1 MSSARSPWG
10 PAVCCFSHTKH
21 QGVLA
26 LAEAGK
32 PDKLSSWHSLYW
44 SGMFSSPVNPELQ
57 RLPAAEV
64 TVLMMSHPVQH
75 RSSGLCTRTTHAM
88 RDKLRTVPGSFAFPV
103 KKARF
108 PRAAFPVS
116 MCLKS
121 PKQWKGTNWLK
132 LWSWTIS
139 AAPAPK
145 PGPEAAAQACTAPA
159 TRWSSGIYRNSSN
172 TNSSQFYP
180 WIPAALPALKPHF
193 LNPTSFRWVN
203 VQPCQASQTT
213 ACTLL
218 PQMCSSRGVLV
229 WLEWTTGRKG
239 AAQFIQT

>member
-116 MCLKS
+116 TCLKS
-121 PKQWKGTNWLK
+121 PKQWKGDK
-132 LWSWTIS
+132 L
-139 AAPAPK
+139 
-145 PGPEAAAQACTAPA
+145 
-159 TRWSSGIYRNSSN
+159 TRTVELDNLSSPSSQTRSRGCSSGLHSSCH
-172 TNSSQFYP
+172 TMELRDLQEQ
-180 WIPAALPALKPHF
+180 L
-193 LNPTSFRWVN
+193 
-203 VQPCQASQTT
+203 
-213 ACTLL
+213 
-218 PQMCSSRGVLV
+218 
-229 WLEWTTGRKG
+229 
-239 AAQFIQT
+239 